1 MIQDDQY
8 DIAIIGMSC
17 RFPQSATPEE
27 FWALLSQGQE
37 AIQVFSKDEL
47 LDAGLS
53 EDLIL
58 NPDYVPV
65 SGYVKDADCFD
76 AGFFSFNRKEAE
88 ITDPQFKMFLECA
101 WEALEDAACIPE
113 HFQRKIGVFVGAG
126 MSLYA
131 SHDMKSYFLHNL
143 YPHKELIDSF
153 EHPQL
158 ILGNN
163 QEYLPTRASYKLN
176 LKGPSLNIQT
186 ACSTS
191 LVAAHIACQSLLSGE
206 CDAAIVGAS
215 AFHAPLKSGYLY
227 KEGTFFSRDGHCR
240 VFDKN
245 SEGIVGGNGTGVVI
259 LKRLADAIT
268 EGDHIR
274 AVIKASAINND
285 GNEKVS
291 YTAPSF
297 EGQVDVIETAQSL
310 AGISADSIS
319 FVETHGTGTK
329 MGDPIEISAL
339 SHVFRKSTTRNNFC
353 ALGSVKANI
362 GHLDTAAGIASLIK
376 TVLCLEKGKIPPQ
389 INFSE
394 PNPNLGI
401 DQSPFYINVELKDWK
416 EQQFPRTAGLS
427 SFGAGGTNAHFI
439 LQEYKPKEEVFAK
452 HKDGMPHILTLS
464 AKSKESLQQLLNKYQ
479 AYFANLTNENIQDI
493 CYTTNIGRKHF
504 SYRFAAVANSLDE
517 LSDILKR
524 KSEREVST
532 SPISDPQKIAF
543 LFTGQGSQYVGMGKD
558 LYEQH
563 PIFKENLDK
572 CASILRQYFSESILD
587 ILFAEEA
594 HKEKINNTLYTQPL
608 LFSVEY
614 SMAQLWQSWGVRP
627 SFLLGHSLGEYV
639 AACIGGIFDLKD
651 ALKLVA
657 TRAKLMASL
666 PEGGSMISLF
676 TKREAV
682 EKAISAESEVSIA
695 AVNGPESVV
704 ITGEKEACNRIA
716 DKFEM
721 QGVEVRPL
729 RVSHAFHSHLMD
741 PILEEFKKAAKTIAY
756 FPAKIPIISN
766 LTGEILDTQKINADY
781 WTNHLRQTV
790 EFEKGIKTLG
800 NLGVEIFIEI
810 GPKPI
815 LISLAQESLPN
826 IKGQWLSSM
835 RNQGQTLKELLNS
848 LKELFLSGYEINWK
862 NFHEPF
868 NRSKI
873 SLPTYAF
880 QGQRYYIDPPR
891 KTKKAEISAQSSVFY
906 RRQWLKQPVRSNRS
920 TNLNKNLVC
929 WLVFGNND
937 LLTQNLCEKLRDR
950 GDLYI
955 LVKPNGDIE
964 TKEGQESWTINPTHK
979 NHYTTLLEKV
989 REVTKA
995 RKLYTL
1001 FMWGLKHEGVEIR
1014 TQNYGQYIETY
1025 SSLLY
1030 LTQTLLEQ
1038 DLLEPHSLYL
1048 ITQRA
1053 QSVDPASDLL
1063 NNPLQSPL
1071 WSFARSL
1078 NVEFAEKLC
1087 HCIDMDFTSNFSHSQ
1102 MNSLLD
1108 SVRERDFE
1116 EEIIYR
1122 GEDRYVATV
1131 TPFLIPIA
1139 SQEKIIFNNST
1150 YLITGGMGALGQYLT
1165 SWLALKGA
1173 KSIILMGR
1181 NQPSVACKDLITH
1194 LKNTGVTITIF
1205 QGDVS
1210 KPKECEALVKTL
1222 AELQFPLKGIIHA
1235 AGSLDDGALM
1245 SLDHERLQK
1254 IISPKLE
1261 GALNLD
1267 MIAKIYDL
1275 DFFISFSSIASFLGS
1290 KGQINYSMANG
1301 FLDAFMTFRSQHNQP
1316 GLSIN
1321 WGAWD
1326 EIGMASIIKDKFQH
1340 YNLEQ
1345 ISPERG
1351 VSLME
1356 QLLQTHQSSEIAVI
1370 PLKESQKIEI
1380 PSETYAFSSFLWN
1393 MSTSEN
1399 SSKNG
1404 DQELLTCWANTTR
1417 NQVLQFI
1424 QETIAQ
1430 LLGEINTSLLEEDIG
1445 FQDIGIDSI
1454 MALQVR
1460 ERLSKAMKIELSAT
1474 LIYKHPTLGA
1484 LTDFLLDKLTKDNLS
1499 DKITRQQ
1506 NKPDFTDSGLKQ
1518 LACELEEELKGP
1530 SLSKVAVG

>member
-1 MIQDDQY
+1 MLQDNQY

-17 RFPQSATPEE
+17 RFPKSASLEE
-27 FWALLSQGQE
+27 FWMLISQGQE
-37 AIQVFSKDEL
+37 AMRIFSQDEL

-58 NPDYVPV
+58 NPNYVPV
-65 SGYVKDADCFD
+65 SGYVENADYFD
-76 AGFFSFNRKEAE
+76 ASFFDFHRKEAE

-143 YPHKELIDSF
+143 YPHKDLIDSF

-163 QEYLPTRASYKLN
+163 QEYLPTRISYKLN

-227 KEGTFFSRDGHCR
+227 KEGTFFSPDGHCR

-245 SEGIVGGNGTGVVI
+245 SEGIVGGNGAGAVV
-259 LKRLADAIT
+259 LKRLEDAIV
-268 EGDHIR
+268 DRDRIR

-285 GNEKVS
+285 GNAKVS

-297 EGQVDVIETAQSL
+297 EGQVDVIETAQAL
-310 AGISADSIS
+310 AGVSAESIS

-329 MGDPIEISAL
+329 MGDPIEIAAL
-339 SHVFRKSTTRNNFC
+339 SHVFRKNTNKKNFC

-362 GHLDTAAGIASLIK
+362 GHLDTASGIASLIK
-376 TVLCLEKGKIPPQ
+376 IVLCLENGKIPPQ

-394 PNPNLGI
+394 SNSNLGI
-401 DQSPFYINVELKDWK
+401 EKSPFYVNTELKDW
-416 EQQFPRTAGLS
+416 EENLFPRTAGLS

-439 LQEYKPKEEVFAK
+439 LQQYERKDELSSKPGV
-452 HKDGMPHILTLS
+452 PQILTLS
-464 AKSKESLQQLLNKYQ
+464 AKTKESLNQLINKYH
-479 AYFANLTNENIQDI
+479 AYFSHLEDASLEDI
-493 CYTTNIGRKHF
+493 SYTTNIGRGHF
-504 SYRFAAVANSLDE
+504 SYRFSAVVNSLEE
-517 LSDILKR
+517 LQDIFKKGVNSEEFPPPSSDAQ
-524 KSEREVST
+524 E
-532 SPISDPQKIAF
+532 IAF

-563 PIFKENLDK
+563 PIFKESLDK
-572 CASILRQYFSESILD
+572 CANILQQYFSESILD
-587 ILFAEEA
+587 ILFAEGKY
-594 HKEKINNTLYTQPL
+594 KEKINNTLYAQPL
-608 LFSVEY
+608 LFAVEY
-614 SMAQLWQSWGVRP
+614 SLAQLWQSWGIKP

-639 AACIGGIFDLKD
+639 AACIGGVFDLPD
-651 ALKLVA
+651 VLKLVV
-657 TRAKLMASL
+657 TRAKLMAAL

-676 TKREAV
+676 AKREAV
-682 EKAISAESEVSIA
+682 EEALSMEPEVSIA

-704 ITGEKEACNRIA
+704 VTGTKEACSRVA

-721 QGVEVRPL
+721 QGLEVRPL

-741 PILEEFKKAAKTIAY
+741 PILEEFRLVAKTISY
-756 FPAKIPIISN
+756 SPSKIPLISN
-766 LTGEILDTQKINADY
+766 LTGEILDTDKINADY

-790 EFEKGIKTLG
+790 EFEKGIKTLN
-800 NLGVEIFIEI
+800 NLGIRTFIEI

-815 LISLAQESLPN
+815 LISLAQECLPN
-826 IKGQWLSSM
+826 IKGRWLSSM

-848 LKELFLSGYEINWK
+848 LKELYLSGYEINWK
-862 NFHEPF
+862 KFHQPF
-868 NRSKI
+868 NRYKV

-880 QGQRYYIDPPR
+880 QRQRYYIDPPR
-891 KTKKAEISAQSSVFY
+891 KTKKAEISLQTSVFY
-906 RRQWLKQPVRSNRS
+906 RRQWIKQSARS
-920 TNLNKNLVC
+920 TQSTNMNEELVC
-929 WLVFGNND
+929 WLIFGDND

-950 GDLYI
+950 GDQYI
-955 LVKPNGDIE
+955 LVKPNGNIE
-964 TKEGQESWTINPTHK
+964 TKEGQGNWTINPTHK
-979 NHYTTLLEKV
+979 NHYVALFQ
-989 REVTKA
+989 RIFEVTKA
-995 RKLYTL
+995 RKIYTL
-1001 FMWGLKHEGVEIR
+1001 FMWGLKHEGVE
-1014 TQNYGQYIETY
+1014 THAQDYGQYIETY

-1030 LTQTLLEQ
+1030 LTQALLEQ

-1053 QSVDPASDLL
+1053 QSVDPTTDLL
-1063 NNPLQSPL
+1063 KNPLQSPL

-1087 HCIDMDFTSNFSHSQ
+1087 HCVDMDSTSNFSHSQ

-1108 SVRERDFE
+1108 SVRERDSE

-1122 GEDRYVATV
+1122 GGDRYVATI
-1131 TPFLIPIA
+1131 TPCFIPIA
-1139 SQEKIIFNNST
+1139 SQEQIIFNNAT

-1173 KSIILMGR
+1173 KSIVLMGR
-1181 NQPSVACKDLITH
+1181 SQPSVACKELITH
-1194 LKNTGVTITIF
+1194 LKKTGVTVTIF
-1205 QGDVS
+1205 QGDIS

-1261 GALNLD
+1261 GALHLNT
-1267 MIAKIYDL
+1267 IARTYDL
-1275 DFFISFSSIASFLGS
+1275 DFFISFSSISSFLGS
-1290 KGQINYSMANG
+1290 RGQINYSMANG
-1301 FLDAFMTFRSQHNQP
+1301 FLDAFMTFRSQHNLP

-1321 WGAWD
+1321 WGPWD
-1326 EIGMASIIKDKFQH
+1326 EIGMASIIKDKLQN

-1351 VSLME
+1351 VNLIE
-1356 QLLQTHQSSEIAVI
+1356 QLLQIHQSSEIAVI
-1370 PLKESQKIEI
+1370 PLKESWKIETPI
-1380 PSETYAFSSFLWN
+1380 GTYDFSSLLWN
-1393 MSTSEN
+1393 MPISEN
-1399 SSKNG
+1399 SDKNR
-1404 DQELLTCWANTTR
+1404 DRELLTCWVNATR
-1417 NQVLQFI
+1417 SQVLQFI

-1430 LLGEINTSLLEEDIG
+1430 LLGEVNASQLEEDVG

-1460 ERLSKAMKIELSAT
+1460 ERLSNAMKIELSAT
-1474 LIYKHPTLGA
+1474 LIYKHPTLGK
-1484 LTDFLLDKLTKDNLS
+1484 LTDFLLEKLTKEDES
-1499 DKITRQQ
+1499 DKNTQQ
-1506 NKPDFTDSGLKQ
+1506 KNKPAFTESVLNQ
-1518 LACELEEELKGP
+1518 LAHELERELKE
-1530 SLSKVAVG
+1530 SILSKAAVG